1 MSPQGY
7 RLRDNW
13 VLQFRS
19 SGHKS
24 RAYAYYQPLL
34 GRNRKGS
41 VRSRS
46 LSPRPVLFCMKSR
59 SSSPNQISQV
69 PRATVTVL
77 ATPEQ
82 IHREKIGRAPRL
94 NSSHGSSSYAVFCLK
109 KKNDVLARFRFEHTM
124 SHASRDAQGS
134 LLW

>member
-82 IHREKIGRAPRL
+82 IHRETLVKPPAEWTAHVTKIVVAAIAANPIQSLAANGR
-94 NSSHGSSSYAVFCLK
+94 
-109 KKNDVLARFRFEHTM
+109 
-124 SHASRDAQGS
+124 
-134 LLW
+134 